1 MPHSNK
7 PFVVSVSSPLADT
20 GQASN
25 VVGTIYDGNG
35 AVVATLAFSEP
46 VPKVYHGQATLP
58 RGVYTLIVTAPWEV
72 GDIVEHINVT
82 DQPLT
87 TVEYLGMRG

>member
-7 PFVVSVSSPLADT
+7 EFTVSVTSPLADT
-20 GQASN
+20 GQSAN
-25 VVGTIYDGNG
+25 VVGTIYDSAG
-35 AVVATLAFSEP
+35 AVVSTLTFTEP
-46 VPKVYHGQATLP
+46 IAKIYHSPVTLP

-72 GDIVEHINVT
+72 GEIVEHINVT